1 MECFFVWASG
11 QGGLQHAAQASDD
24 ALQSAVLVDDAQL
37 LRRLGRFAQTS
48 WEKQIAYSSTE
59 RRSLDNLR
67 LAIH

>member
-48 WEKQIAYSSTE
+48 
-59 RRSLDNLR
+59 
-67 LAIH
+67 